1 MLDKNEEPMQINFI
15 TTCPVLS
22 SSPLKILSPRW
33 RCAQLVPTTT
43 TTATDK
49 LQSVVRTGWVAVT
62 LAAR

>member
-1 MLDKNEEPMQINFI
+1 MQIHFI
-15 TTCPVLS
+15 ATCLELS

-33 RCAQLVPTTT
+33 RCAQSVQVTCSCSTT